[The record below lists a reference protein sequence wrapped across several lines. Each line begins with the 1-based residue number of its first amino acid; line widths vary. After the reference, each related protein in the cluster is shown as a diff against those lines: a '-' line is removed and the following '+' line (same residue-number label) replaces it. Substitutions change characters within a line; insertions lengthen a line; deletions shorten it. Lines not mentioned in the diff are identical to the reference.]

1 MPCGTFLCLGLR
13 WTCLFVFL
21 EHVSGY
27 LFYYEEVTTTTTCLW
42 EQRLLFGCLTNRE
55 ETLIMIQ
62 PSSLIHQSSHMGPE
76 TISHPWDIAQHSGC
90 EAAHNVNMDYNFL
103 KIDICLFGFNSNIVQ
118 IKTKTVDLLI
128 NPAVQ
133 VLKIDFLSHKL
144 DWNMCCVCKLLY
156 VFIYIR
162 NNNFLLNPD

>member
-1 MPCGTFLCLGLR
+1 MSI
-13 WTCLFVFL
+13 WTI
-21 EHVSGY
+21 
-27 LFYYEEVTTTTTCLW
+27 T
-42 EQRLLFGCLTNRE
+42 
-55 ETLIMIQ
+55 
-62 PSSLIHQSSHMGPE
+62 
-76 TISHPWDIAQHSGC
+76 
-90 EAAHNVNMDYNFL
+90 FL

-144 DWNMCCVCKLLY
+144 DWNMFCVCVNYCMYL
-156 VFIYIR
+156 YIR